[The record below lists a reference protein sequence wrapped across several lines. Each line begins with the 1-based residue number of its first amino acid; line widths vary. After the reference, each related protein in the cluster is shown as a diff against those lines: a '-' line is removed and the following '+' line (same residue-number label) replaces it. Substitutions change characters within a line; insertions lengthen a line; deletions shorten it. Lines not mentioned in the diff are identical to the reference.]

1 MKRRTLAALVAVF
14 SLLLLCG
21 IVGSLKLNEA
31 MSRQAEDEVIQ
42 TLRQALH
49 QSVLNLNDRMQAV
62 EDASLL
68 LMLDERT
75 QTMLART
82 PAQDDMETAM
92 GDLENLRTLFEPV
105 LLREDIAQVRMY
117 LPDERILSREKINFF
132 PLSKFEGTDA
142 CTRLLAGDARTLWL
156 AQGETLA
163 FARAMRSPHDYDA
176 VSGYLIAYMPA
187 KVLREVLAEF
197 QLSEGVQLLLLD
209 EQGNCALSRDGLAPD
224 DAMLERAFGQTQA
237 VERFAE
243 EGVVS
248 IQEALLPV
256 GWRVLMA
263 VPEKALIANHT
274 LLRNANALLFVA
286 VLLIACIGVSCLVF
300 VFYTHGVNE
309 HIRALNRTL
318 AREGIRGF
326 QADSGRRDIYF
337 LEQGLCE
344 LVETMR
350 RTTEESYRVRL
361 REREA
366 VFRALQ
372 AQINPHFLYN
382 TLDTIHWMA
391 LRHGAQDIADV
402 LDSLARYFRLS
413 LSGGKDIVPL
423 RTEIEIVRAY
433 LEIQLVRFDGGFR
446 VDWRVEEAALACT
459 LPKLTL
465 QPIVENAVLHGIRRR
480 EEETG
485 GQITIEAALRGEE
498 LCLCVMDNGPGL
510 TQSGTDKQTDEGGY
524 GLRNIRDRLDF
535 FTNGH
540 FEFTVQ
546 EGRGGGVRVC
556 MSLPVR
562 G

>member
-1 MKRRTLAALVAVF
+1 MKRRTLAALVAAF
-14 SLLLLCG
+14 SLVLLCG
-21 IVGSLKLNEA
+21 VAGSLKLNEA
-31 MSRQAEDEVIQ
+31 MSRQAEDEVIE

-92 GDLENLRTLFEPV
+92 SDLENLRTLFEPM
-105 LLREDIAQVRMY
+105 LLREDITQVRMY
-117 LPDERILSREKINFF
+117 LPDGRILSREKINFF
-132 PLSKFEGTDA
+132 PLSDFEGTDA
-142 CTRLLAGDARTLWL
+142 CARLLAGETRTLWM

-176 VSGYLIAYMPA
+176 VSGYLIAGMPA
-187 KVLREVLAEF
+187 RVLTEVLAEF
-197 QLSEGVQLLLLD
+197 HLSEGVQLFLLD
-209 EQGNCALSRDGLAPD
+209 ERGNCALSRDGLAPD
-224 DAMLERAFGQTQA
+224 GALLRRAFSQTQA
-237 VERFAE
+237 VERFHEA
-243 EGVVS
+243 GIVS
-248 IQEALLPV
+248 IQEALLPA
-256 GWRVLMA
+256 GWRVLMT
-263 VPEKALIANHT
+263 VPEETLIANHT
-274 LLRNANALLFVA
+274 LLRNANVLLWVA
-286 VLLIACIGVSCLVF
+286 VLLVACIGASCLVF

-318 AREGIRGF
+318 AREGVRRF

-337 LEQGLCE
+337 LEQGLGE
-344 LVETMR
+344 LLETMR
-350 RTTEESYRVRL
+350 RTTEESYQVRL

-402 LDSLARYFRLS
+402 LDALARYFRLS

-433 LEIQLVRFDGGFR
+433 LEIQLVRFDGGFC

-485 GQITIEAALRGEE
+485 GQITIEAALREEE

-510 TQSGTDKQTDEGGY
+510 KDNGTDKRTDEGGY

-535 FTNGH
+535 FTDGH

-546 EGRGGGVRVC
+546 EGRNGGVRVC
-556 MSLPVR
+556 MTLPTR
-562 G
+562 A